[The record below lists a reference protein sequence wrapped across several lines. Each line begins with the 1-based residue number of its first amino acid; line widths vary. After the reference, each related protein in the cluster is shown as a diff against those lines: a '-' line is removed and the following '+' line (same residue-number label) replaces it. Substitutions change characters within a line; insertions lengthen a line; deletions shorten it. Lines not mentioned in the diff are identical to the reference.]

1 MRITN
6 RWYFAAVLLAGC
18 APAMVASPGPERIPS
33 LEAALRADPASNT
46 TRVQLGAA
54 YEKNGEAE
62 KAVATLQPVV
72 TGEPDNAP
80 AMLVLGLAYEDLGR
94 LSDARTLYGRFLG
107 SARGRLRSQVED
119 RLERVRR
126 AELQAGVQSALS
138 NERALAATT
147 PEPLTAG
154 VFPFLVEVA
163 DTTLHPLGR
172 AMAELLST
180 DLGATARLRVVERSR
195 IQYLLDE
202 IRLAQSGYVQP
213 ATAARAGHIVGA
225 ANIVQGRL
233 EGTQSALALQAA
245 VVPVE
250 APERAAATTPVREE
264 GALDGVLDM
273 EKAIALSVY
282 DRLGIQLT
290 TAERERVE
298 QRATRSVQ
306 ALLAFGFGLEAE
318 DGGRYALA
326 ATSFTRAL
334 ALDPGFELARQH
346 RDRVMR
352 LSEAEN
358 QSPGEVIDALA
369 VEFRLDATPLERL
382 NERLFAIEAVIPD
395 PQVRDASAEALGRE
409 SLIPATVIRI
419 IIRRPGGLD

>member
-1 MRITN
+1 MRIAN
-6 RWYFAAVLLAGC
+6 HWFIVLVVLAGC
-18 APAMVASPGPERIPS
+18 APVMVASPGPERIPS
-33 LEAALRADPASNT
+33 LEAALRSDPAST
-46 TRVQLGAA
+46 ATRVQLGAA

-62 KAVATLQPVV
+62 KAVATLQPAL

-80 AMLVLGLAYEDLGR
+80 AALVLGLAYEDLGR
-94 LSDARTLYGRFLG
+94 LSDARTLYTRFLANG
-107 SARGRLRSQVED
+107 GGRLRSQVEG

-126 AELQAGVQSALS
+126 AELEAGVQAALA
-138 NERALAATT
+138 NERTLAATP

-154 VFPFLVEVA
+154 VFPFLVEAA
-163 DTTLHPLGR
+163 DTSLRPLGR

-180 DLGATARLRVVERSR
+180 DLGATDRLHVVERSR

-202 IRLAQSGYVQP
+202 IQLAQSGYVQP
-213 ATAARAGHIVGA
+213 GTAARAGHIVGA

-233 EGTQSALALQAA
+233 EGTQAALALQAA
-245 VVPVE
+245 IVPVE
-250 APERAAATTPVREE
+250 APERAANTTPVREE

-273 EKAIALSVY
+273 EKSIALDVY

-290 TAERERVE
+290 IAERERVE
-298 QRATRSVQ
+298 QRATGSVQ

-326 ATSFTRAL
+326 ATSFARAI
-334 ALDPGFELARQH
+334 ALDPGFELARRH
-346 RDRVMR
+346 HEAVTR
-352 LSEAEN
+352 LTEAQNE
-358 QSPGEVIDALA
+358 SPGEMIDDIAF
-369 VEFRLDATPLERL
+369 EFRLDATPLERL
-382 NERLFAIEAVIPD
+382 NERLFSVETLIPD